1 VPSPAHCDRVDKRVL
16 LIWCDVA
23 SAALMAAVPLSVT
36 FGVFSLELLYAISFL
51 LGTVEVLWA

>member
-1 VPSPAHCDRVDKRVL
+1 
-16 LIWCDVA
+16 
-23 SAALMAAVPLSVT
+23 MAAVPLSVT